1 VEEEILLQEEH
12 SGQNSA
18 ANNEEDPTMD
28 SVTAND
34 FPTATM
40 DEDPGKN
47 EAENETDE

>member
-1 VEEEILLQEEH
+1 ME
-12 SGQNSA
+12 
-18 ANNEEDPTMD
+18 

-47 EAENETDE
+47 EADNEADE